1 MVEDHVEEGI
11 HVGAGHGRVQRCRA
25 GAGIG
30 VDDRE
35 LDLGLGCVQVQ
46 EQLVGLVDDLGE
58 AGSDVL
64 KTWERMDE
72 GDLEF
77 DEGLREAAQPEGKKE
92 TPEKEAGESAP
103 AF

>member
-1 MVEDHVEEGI
+1 MNRSSVFRSSVIEHHVAAAECWY
-11 HVGAGHGRVQRCRA
+11 RVL
-25 GAGIG
+25 G
-30 VDDRE
+30 VVNDPAYE
-35 LDLGLGCVQVQ
+35 TT
-46 EQLVGLVDDLGE
+46 DLGE

-77 DEGLREAAQPEGKKE
+77 DEGLREAAQSESQGGQK
-92 TPEKEAGESAP
+92 EKEAGEADP